1 MMDTPTP
8 TVDTADRRDA
18 FDRLLGAL
26 QGLPDVTESRPAT
39 IQTIQPLLGTSQTYI
54 IRTWRQIDRGGDKAT
69 RGLDTI
75 FIECVS
81 AAGSFR
87 IALPPKVADAI
98 ARQRDALSAKTR
110 SKAARAN
117 AAERKRGTK

>member
-1 MMDTPTP
+1 MNDKNPP
-8 TVDTADRRDA
+8 AAESGDRRDE

-54 IRTWRQIDRGGDKAT
+54 VRTWRQIDRGGDKS
-69 RGLDTI
+69 RGQDTI
-75 FIECVS
+75 FIECVK
-81 AAGSFR
+81 ATESFR

-98 ARQRDALSAKTR
+98 ARQREALTGKTR
-110 SKAARAN
+110 SKAARES
-117 AAERKRGTK
+117 AAVRKGTKR

>member
-1 MMDTPTP
+1 MNTPTP
-8 TVDTADRRDA
+8 TESGDPRDE

-54 IRTWRQIDRGGDKAT
+54 IRTWRQIDRGADKS
-69 RGLDTI
+69 RGQDTI
-75 FIECVS
+75 FIECVKAS
-81 AAGSFR
+81 GSFR
-87 IALPPKVADAI
+87 IALPPKVAEAI
-98 ARQRDALSAKTR
+98 ARQRETLTGKTR

-117 AAERKRGTK
+117 AAERKGKTR